1 VPVIVPYEVA
11 RSRTGL
17 GLFATHS
24 IRRGTWVVE
33 YTGPLLPNAEATKKE
48 DIGARYLFEVNNRW
62 TIDGAPR
69 TNIAR
74 YANHSCKPN
83 MESEIIGHRVFLR
96 AIRSIEPGDELT
108 YNYGRDYLRYYIPV
122 CKCAHCMSITKG
134 RGRPTQKKNGKTNGH
149 ANGHANGKANGHAN
163 GKANGH
169 ANGNGHC

>member
-1 VPVIVPYEVA
+1 
-11 RSRTGL
+11 
-17 GLFATHS
+17 
-24 IRRGTWVVE
+24 
-33 YTGPLLPNAEATKKE
+33 
-48 DIGARYLFEVNNRW
+48 
-62 TIDGAPR
+62 
-69 TNIAR
+69 
-74 YANHSCKPN
+74 